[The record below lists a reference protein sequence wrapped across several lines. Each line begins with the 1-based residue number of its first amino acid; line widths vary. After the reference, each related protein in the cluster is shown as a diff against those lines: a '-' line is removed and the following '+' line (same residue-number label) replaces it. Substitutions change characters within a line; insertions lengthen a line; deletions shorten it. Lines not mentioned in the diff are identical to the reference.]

1 MHKRTFSL
9 LASEQSLDYDLRAV
23 KAFVSEEILFQRI
36 YLLSQNILLTEH
48 ILEEIHLEFKK
59 QKRKVTICNV
69 TKEDSYTIQEYS
81 ECDVLFLLDID
92 KCSNAQSLQEI
103 LANRIVNGKN
113 TLVTCPTP
121 AESLPFIN
129 STLLCLLKD
138 SLFVLIQD
146 ITFSLFVYGTL
157 KKGFHNHPYLANS
170 KFISTAKTAKKYPMI
185 QTNPAFPYLIY
196 QSGKGHQI
204 HGEVYTID
212 YKTLLEIDA
221 LEGCPTHYK
230 RDVIEVILENKQ
242 KIKSWCYFLAEKIDY
257 KQYDLLSCFKQDL
270 TDYEQ

>member
-1 MHKRTFSL
+1 MDKTTFSI
-9 LASEQSLDYDLRAV
+9 LASEKSLDYDLRAV

-48 ILEEIHLEFKK
+48 ILEEIHHEFKK
-59 QKRKVTICNV
+59 QRRKVMIFDIAKDEN
-69 TKEDSYTIQEYS
+69 YTIQEHS
-81 ECDVLFLLDID
+81 ECDVLFLLNID
-92 KCSNAQSLQEI
+92 KCSNAQALQEI
-103 LANRIVNGKN
+103 VANRIVNGKN
-113 TLVTCPTP
+113 TLITCSTP
-121 AESLPFIN
+121 PENLSFIN
-129 STLLCLLKD
+129 NTLLCLLKD
-138 SLFVLIQD
+138 TLFAQIQD

-157 KKGFHNHPYLANS
+157 KKGFDNHTYLTNS
-170 KFISTAKTAKKYPMI
+170 KFTSTAKTAKKYPMI

-204 HGEVYTID
+204 HGEVYMID
-212 YKTLLEIDA
+212 YKTLIEIDA

-230 RDVIEVILENKQ
+230 RDEIEVILENGQ

-270 TDYEQ
+270 IEYES

>member
-1 MHKRTFSL
+1 MDKTTFSI

-138 SLFVLIQD
+138 SLFVSIQN
-146 ITFSLFVYGTL
+146 I
-157 KKGFHNHPYLANS
+157 
-170 KFISTAKTAKKYPMI
+170 
-185 QTNPAFPYLIY
+185 
-196 QSGKGHQI
+196 
-204 HGEVYTID
+204 
-212 YKTLLEIDA
+212 
-221 LEGCPTHYK
+221 
-230 RDVIEVILENKQ
+230 R
-242 KIKSWCYFLAEKIDY
+242 
-257 KQYDLLSCFKQDL
+257 
-270 TDYEQ
+270 